1 MKGAHGA
8 AVAEALG
15 RPRYE
20 VIPLD
25 GVVDKVV
32 EHVPKD
38 VTVTVTASPRK
49 GIDATLEVAE
59 RLAERGYAVVPHLS
73 ARLVADRAHLRDVLA
88 RLRRLGVHDAFV
100 IAGDVPEPLGEFAGA
115 LDLLVAM
122 AELGHDLDEIGI
134 SGYPESHPFISDD
147 VTIQAM
153 WDKRHYATYIVSQI
167 CFDPK
172 VVADWVRRVRRRG
185 VELPVHVGVAGPVDV
200 PKLLRV
206 SSTIGLGESVR
217 FLSQHRSWLL
227 HLLRPGGYSPDR
239 LVQGLA
245 ADLADPENL
254 VRGFHLYTFNEVAR
268 TERWRQATLDRLR
281 TDVSGG
287 HGRETR

>member
-167 CFDPK
+167 CFDPQ
-172 VVADWVRRVRRRG
+172 VTAEWVAAVCERG
-185 VELPVHVGVAGPVDV
+185 TRLPIHIGLPGAVSRS
-200 PKLLRV
+200 KLLRV
-206 SSTIGLGESVR
+206 SQRIGVGESIR
-217 FLSQHRSWLL
+217 LL
-227 HLLRPGGYSPDR
+227 QNDGAGGDDDFDPGP
-239 LVQGLA
+239 LVEGLEA
-245 ADLADPENL
+245 SVHERRNVA
-254 VRGFHLYTFNEVAR
+254 GFHIFTFNELER
-268 TERWRQATLDRLR
+268 TEYWRQRMLAPVR
-281 TDVSGG
+281 SK
-287 HGRETR
+287 